1 MNVFDKILLEARLS
15 TISKLNMK
23 LSKEIIAYDMDDSEL
38 ATFAKEDP
46 SGYAALIEKAEELYS
61 LSIEEANIFLQLEKY
76 EAYKIMQGQL
86 KIIEKSMWTIK
97 QAAA

>member
-46 SGYAALIEKAEELYS
+46 SGYAALIEKVEELYS

-86 KIIEKSMWTIK
+86 KTIEKSMWTIK